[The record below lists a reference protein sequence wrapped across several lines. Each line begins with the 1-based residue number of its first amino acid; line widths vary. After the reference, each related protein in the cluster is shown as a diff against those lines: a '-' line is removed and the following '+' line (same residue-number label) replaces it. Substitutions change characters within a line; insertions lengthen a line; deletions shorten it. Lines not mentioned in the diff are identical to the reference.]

1 MILSRVDLP
10 EPLVPTSATCSRSL
24 SWNVMPEKMISVMK
38 RLLTS
43 WTVRMVVAMVVRML
57 LFVSAVGSR
66 H

>member
-1 MILSRVDLP
+1 
-10 EPLVPTSATCSRSL
+10 
-24 SWNVMPEKMISVMK
+24 MPEKMISVMK